1 MASLKGKEH
10 LSWAAFRQ
18 SLGFADDLYCLPA
31 SPKAIGIPAHEDLV
45 VVSCSI
51 CSRPVLQS
59 GFTKHFATCR
69 RSAASGKSKTA
80 RSSVPSGTGVIKK
93 KRSNPSSSSTSL
105 GHSLSSS
112 SLTATAVATAAAS
125 LAAVTAVTVA
135 ASAAS
140 AASAAATASVAQ
152 TAPEASL
159 RSISTPITIEE
170 SPSVSVIAEGISPVS
185 LKTVKAE
192 SSTKDSTKK
201 VKGPINLDL
210 QCGVIHDNGVQCA
223 RSITCKIHSVS
234 LKRAVVGRTFTYDAL
249 YQEYQ
254 AKASLARGFRDAKSV
269 IASKA
274 AARPVIPLAVGAE
287 KINQEEEVARVMA
300 ALRSHRPCA
309 LVATATPQQQQS
321 ISSLGIWMSYKSRMA
336 MQDVFRDRDN
346 TGSGFQ
352 AC

>member
-159 RSISTPITIEE
+159 RSISTPITA
-170 SPSVSVIAEGISPVS
+170 SPPVS